1 MKAFGKCLNEQDP
14 CDLVATAR
22 LQTDLAHPRPQL
34 QRSQWTSLNGT
45 WKFNYDDEGR
55 FARPSDVSIWKQR
68 IEVPFAPESIRSGIY
83 DTGFHP
89 NCWYEREFELLPDN
103 NRVLL
108 HFGAVDYRTRVWV
121 NGQFMI
127 DHEGGHTPFS
137 MDITSVLRPD
147 GQQTVTVWAEDDPHD
162 LAKPRG
168 KQDWQR
174 EPHSI
179 WYPRTSGIWQ
189 TVWLERVPETYI
201 ARLKWTPH
209 FERWEIGFEGFVA
222 GKLQKEMQ
230 LKVRLTVGNQLL
242 VNDTYEVLNGEI
254 HRRIALSD
262 PGIDDYRNEL
272 LWSPEKPTLIDAEIQ
287 LWCQGQLVDEVE
299 SYTAM
304 RTVSIQRDRFMLNG
318 QPYYLRLVLD
328 QGYWEDTLMTA
339 PSDEALRRDVELAK
353 QMGFNGVRKHQKI
366 EDPRFLYWADVLGL
380 MVWEEMPSAYRF
392 TPKAVERLTKEW
404 TEVIER
410 DASHPCIVVWVPFNE
425 SWGVP
430 DLTATPA
437 HQHCVQA
444 LYHLTK
450 TLDSTRPVIGNDGW
464 ESTATDIL
472 AIHDYD
478 TKPLSLAKRYGSEV
492 KLSDLFDRQR
502 PGGRVLTLDGYPHQ
516 GQPIMLTEF
525 GGIAYTKPEEFAHTW
540 GYARSGN
547 VSEFQLQYTALLQTV
562 NKVEM
567 FSGFC
572 YTQLTDTFQEAN
584 GLLYIDRTPKF
595 PIEAIASA
603 TLGRGNVE
611 DDQTMLLESVKV
623 AWAQMEDVF
632 SDAFKAR
639 RSQSHSIQPTTH
651 CGGDNRA

>member
-1 MKAFGKCLNEQDP
+1 MKAFGKCLQDQDP
-14 CDLVATAR
+14 CELVSSTR
-22 LQTDLAHPRPQL
+22 LQVDLAYPRPQL
-34 QRSQWTSLNGT
+34 QRLQWTSLNGT
-45 WKFNYDDEGR
+45 WKFTYDDEGQY
-55 FARPSDVSIWKQR
+55 ARPSDISHWNQS
-68 IEVPFAPESIRSGIY
+68 IEVPFAPESIRSGIH
-83 DTGFHP
+83 DTSFHP
-89 NCWYEREFELLPDN
+89 NCWYEREFEIFPSND
-103 NRVLL
+103 RVLL
-108 HFGAVDYRTRVWV
+108 HFGAVDYRARVWV

-137 MDITSVLRPD
+137 MDITSVLRAN

-174 EPHSI
+174 HPHSI

-189 TVWLERVPETYI
+189 TVWLEQVPATYI
-201 ARLKWTPH
+201 DRIRWTPH
-209 FERWEIGFEGFVA
+209 FERWEIGLEGIIA
-222 GKLQKEMQ
+222 GEPQRDMY

-242 VNDTYEVLNGEI
+242 VNDMYEVLNGEI

-272 LWSPEKPTLIDAEIQ
+272 LWSPEKPTLIDAQIQ
-287 LWCQGQLVDEVE
+287 LWCQGQLIDEVK

-304 RTVSIQRDRFMLNG
+304 RTVNIQRDRFMLNG
-318 QPYYLRLVLD
+318 QSYYLRLVLD

-339 PSDEALRRDVELAK
+339 PTDDALRRDVELVK

-404 TEVIER
+404 IEVIER
-410 DASHPCIVVWVPFNE
+410 DASHPCVVVWVPFNE

-437 HQHCVQA
+437 HRHCVQA

-450 TLDSTRPVIGNDGW
+450 TLDPTRLVIGNDGW

-478 TKPLSLAKRYGSEV
+478 TKPQSLAKRYGPEV

-525 GGIAYTKPEEFAHTW
+525 GGIACTKPEEFSHTW

-547 VSEFQLQYTALLQTV
+547 ALEFQLQYTTLLQTV

-584 GLLYIDRTPKF
+584 GLLYADRTPKF

-603 TLGRGNVE
+603 TLGRGNTE
-611 DDQTMLLESVKV
+611 DEQTMLLESVKV
-623 AWAQMEDVF
+623 AWSQMEDVF
-632 SDAFKAR
+632 SDAFKAGR
-639 RSQSHSIQPTTH
+639 TQSHSVQPTPH